1 MVLELVAVQEADLR
15 KASRLSEIRVDNLL
29 NNTFKESPGSRESN
43 IFISI
48 KNIL

>member
-1 MVLELVAVQEADLR
+1 MLELVEMQEADLR
-15 KASRLSEIRVDNLL
+15 KASRLSEIRVGNIL
-29 NNTFKESPGSRESN
+29 NNTFKESPGSRESS